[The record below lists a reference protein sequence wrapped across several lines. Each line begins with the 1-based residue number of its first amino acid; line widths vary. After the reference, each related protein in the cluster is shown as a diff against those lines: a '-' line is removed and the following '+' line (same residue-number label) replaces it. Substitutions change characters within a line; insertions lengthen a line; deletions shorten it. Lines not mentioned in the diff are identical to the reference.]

1 MQSMN
6 RTRRFAWLALLT
18 LTLWGSAFAE
28 ERREADR
35 HLVAQHQHF
44 DQRFSHDHAYYD
56 RGYVVREVPRD
67 SYTVVHANVNFSYSR
82 GEWYR
87 RSGPR
92 WVVVA
97 APIGAFVPVLPP
109 FYTTVWFSGSPY
121 YYANDTYYIW
131 DTPHREYRVVDA
143 PNESESAATTQP
155 PASDQLFV
163 YPKNGQSPEQQSRD
177 RYECHHYA
185 VEQTGY
191 DPTQSGGGVAGDV
204 AASKRS
210 DYFRAEEACL
220 DARGY
225 SVK

>member
-1 MQSMN
+1 MKSTSN
-6 RTRRFAWLALLT
+6 TRHIACFALLT
-18 LTLWGSAFAE
+18 LTLSSGAFAE
-28 ERREADR
+28 DRREAER
-35 HLVAQHQHF
+35 HLAAHQHF
-44 DQRFSHDHAYYD
+44 DPRFSHDHAYYD
-56 RGYVVREVPRD
+56 RGYVVREVPRN
-67 SYTVVHANVNFSYSR
+67 SYTVVHANVNFWYS
-82 GEWYR
+82 GGDWYR
-87 RSGPR
+87 RRGPS
-92 WVVVA
+92 WVVVG

-109 FYTTVWFSGSPY
+109 FYTTVWFGGSPY
-121 YYANDTYYIW
+121 YYANDAYYVW
-131 DTPHREYRVVDA
+131 DTPHREYRVVDP
-143 PNESESAATTQP
+143 PNGNESAATTQQ

-191 DPTQSGGGVAGDV
+191 DPTQSGGGVSGDI

>member
-1 MQSMN
+1 MESIN
-6 RTRRFAWLALLT
+6 RIPRFAWLALLT
-18 LTLWGSAFAE
+18 LALSSGAFAE
-28 ERREADR
+28 DRREADR
-35 HLVAQHQHF
+35 HLAAHQHL
-44 DQRFSHDHAYYD
+44 DQRFSHNHAYYD
-56 RGYVVREVPRD
+56 HGYVVREIPHD
-67 SYTVVHANVNFSYSR
+67 SHTVVHANVNFTYSR

-92 WVVVA
+92 WVVVG

-109 FYTTVWFSGSPY
+109 FYSTVWFGGLPY
-121 YYANDTYYIW
+121 YYANETYYIW

-143 PNESESAATTQP
+143 PNENESAATTQQP
-155 PASDQLFV
+155 TSDQLFV

-191 DPTQSGGGVAGDV
+191 DPTQAGGGVPGDIS
-204 AASKRS
+204 ASKRS